1 MRCGAGP
8 RGWRAPGRSRPG
20 SGPPCGATAWAP
32 PGTGSVRPRSAGRAQ
47 GPEPVTVRVPV
58 LMYHGIAD
66 DPAPE
71 TRALSVRPGEFAAQ
85 LELLRDLGFTPVTFA
100 HLVAGLQ
107 GGRDLP
113 ETPRGDHRRRRLRRL
128 PPRSPPRARPSRHAG
143 DPVRDDRVAA
153 RCRRVRGGTPSR
165 RDDDLGPGDRGGRR
179 RRGDRGSQPQPPP
192 ARPACI
198 WAAAPGAQDLYPA
211 AGGSPGP
218 GGDELRLPVRLLE
231 PRVRDEVRAAGYA
244 AACAV
249 SNAMAT
255 ARHAPYVV
263 PRLTVR
269 RSTSLALFER
279 FVRGQ
284 GLAVTF
290 CKDHALVK
298 GWAIVRRSRFAINRA
313 LARV

>member
-1 MRCGAGP
+1 M
-8 RGWRAPGRSRPG
+8 
-20 SGPPCGATAWAP
+20 
-32 PGTGSVRPRSAGRAQ
+32 
-47 GPEPVTVRVPV
+47 TVRVPV

-113 ETPRGDHRRRRLRRL
+113 DRPVAITVDDGYADFHREALPVLVRLGIPATLFVTTGWLRD
-128 PPRSPPRARPSRHAG
+128 AG
-143 DPVRDDRVAA
+143 AFAVGHPLDEMMTWDQV
-153 RCRRVRGGTPSR
+153 
-165 RDDDLGPGDRGGRR
+165 
-179 RRGDRGSQPQPPP
+179 
-192 ARPACI
+192 I
-198 WAAAPGAQDLYPA
+198 EAAA
-211 AGGSPGP
+211 AGVEIGGHSHSHPQLDQLASGP
-218 GGDELRLPVRLLE
+218 LRQELRTCTQLLE
-231 PRVRDEVRAAGYA
+231 DHLGRAVTSFAYPYGYSSPRVRDEVRAAGYA

-284 GLAVTF
+284 GLAV
-290 CKDHALVK
+290 DVLQGPRAREGV
-298 GWAIVRRSRFAINRA
+298 GDRPAVSVRDQPGPCAGVSMR
-313 LARV
+313 